1 MLHNGLY
8 EQIINKGLDTEL
20 SVTDKLSQTAPI
32 DSAEASKVLAKYVA
46 TSPIIIAVHYSNPT
60 TFSFHRINRCRQP
73 YDFQIALNCATT
85 HAELY
90 H

>member
-32 DSAEASKVLAKYVA
+32 DRAEASKVLAKYVA
-46 TSPIIIAVHYSNPT
+46 EIVEKGLKTMAAISLLRSSLATALCSP
-60 TFSFHRINRCRQP
+60 
-73 YDFQIALNCATT
+73 L
-85 HAELY
+85 
-90 H
+90 